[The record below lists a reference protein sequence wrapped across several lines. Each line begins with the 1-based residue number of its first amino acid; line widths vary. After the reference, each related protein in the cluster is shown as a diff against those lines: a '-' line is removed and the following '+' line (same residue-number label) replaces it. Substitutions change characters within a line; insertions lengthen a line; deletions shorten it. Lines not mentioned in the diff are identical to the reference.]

1 MELERESEVPVAL
14 DDVYVLPVLDEN
26 PSTDETEDVV
36 TKEYEENVPKDEEPA
51 NAVISASQEITSPTH
66 ITCLTV
72 QPNRVL
78 CGVSNCTRAASNV
91 MFVWFIEINPVFCIT
106 GTQRNIYTDLLVFSG
121 AKGSS

>member
-78 CGVSNCTRAASNV
+78 CGVSNCARAASNV

-106 GTQRNIYTDLLVFSG
+106 LYDRYTEIHLPFTLIF
-121 AKGSS
+121 

>member
-1 MELERESEVPVAL
+1 MELERESEVPAAL
-14 DDVYVLPVLDEN
+14 DDVYVLPALDEN

-78 CGVSNCTRAASNV
+78 CGVSNCKCISNV
-91 MFVWFIEINPVFCIT
+91 MFVWFTEINPVFCIT
-106 GTQRNIYTDLLVFSG
+106 LYDRYTEIHLPFTLIF
-121 AKGSS
+121 